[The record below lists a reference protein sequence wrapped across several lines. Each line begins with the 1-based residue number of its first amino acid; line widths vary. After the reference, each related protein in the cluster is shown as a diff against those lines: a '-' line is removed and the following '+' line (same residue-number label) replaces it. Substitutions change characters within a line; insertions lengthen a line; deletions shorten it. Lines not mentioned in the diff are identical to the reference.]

1 MSEEQ
6 KTAEELIADAMNAA
20 DNAEDI
26 AEDAAGRPVVVV
38 VEVAAAEL

>member
-26 AEDAAGRPVVVV
+26 AEDAAG
-38 VEVAAAEL
+38 AEREGFGRCGSLSP